1 MTRLRT
7 DDIKHITGRLS
18 EYDTELELKTGCSL
32 RGLACSAAGIE
43 ENDIDNKLKNVM
55 VGVIPITSGK
65 GIIIGFCE
73 AVKSI
78 VTHIGCNAF
87 IAETSDVAGLAEA
100 FERNADIIL
109 LSDDER
115 FVAIHAQSNQVID
128 NAVATAKGYVAGL
141 NLMAGGLNEKKVLV
155 IGVGPVGCSA
165 TEALSILGAHV
176 SVFDINSSRCY
187 EISES
192 IKQLLKKE
200 IEIVIE
206 LDTALSSTHLIIDA
220 TPAANI
226 INEHHI
232 RSRSYISAPGV
243 PIGLDVEAQLKISNR
258 LLHDPLQ
265 IGVATMV
272 ACACKLHLQS
282 L

>member
-1 MTRLRT
+1 VTRLRT

-32 RGLACSAAGIE
+32 RGLTCNAAGIE

-65 GIIIGFCE
+65 GIISGFCE

-87 IAETSDVAGLAEA
+87 IAKTSDVAGLAET

-141 NLMAGGLNEKKVLV
+141 NLMADGLNEKKVLV
-155 IGVGPVGCSA
+155 IGCGPVGCSA
-165 TEALSILGAHV
+165 TEALSISGAHV
-176 SVFDINSSRCY
+176 SVYDINSSRCY

-200 IEIVIE
+200 IEIVKK
-206 LDTALSSTHLIIDA
+206 LDTALSSTHLIFDA

-232 RSRSYISAPGV
+232 GSRSYISAPGV
-243 PIGLDVEAQLKISNR
+243 PIGLDVEAQSKISNR

>member
-1 MTRLRT
+1 VTRLRT
-7 DDIKHITGRLS
+7 DDIKYITGRLS

-32 RGLACSAAGIE
+32 RGLACNAAGIK

-65 GIIIGFCE
+65 GIICGFCE

-78 VTHIGCNAF
+78 ITHIGCNAF
-87 IAETSDVAGLAEA
+87 ITKTSDVAGLAEA
-100 FERNADIIL
+100 FENNADIIL

-115 FVAIHAQSNQVID
+115 FVAIHALSNQVID
-128 NAVATAKGYVAGL
+128 NAVATAKGYAAGL
-141 NLMAGGLNEKKVLV
+141 NLMADGLNEKKVLV
-155 IGVGPVGCSA
+155 IGGGPVGSST
-165 TEALSILGAHV
+165 TEALSISGAHV
-176 SVFDINSSRCY
+176 SVYDINSSRCY

-192 IKQLLKKE
+192 IKQSLKKE
-200 IEIVIE
+200 IEIVKE
-206 LDTALSSTHLIIDA
+206 LDTALSSTHLIVDA

-232 RSRSYISAPGV
+232 GSRTYICAPGV
-243 PIGLDVEAQLKISNR
+243 PIGLDFEAQSKISNR

-272 ACACKLHLQS
+272 ARACKLHIQS

>member
-18 EYDTELELKTGCSL
+18 EYDTELELKTGCTL
-32 RGLACSAAGIE
+32 RGLACRVAGIE
-43 ENDIDNKLKNVM
+43 ENDIDNKLKNVR
-55 VGVIPITSGK
+55 VGVIPITSGN
-65 GIIIGFCE
+65 GIINGFCE

-87 IAETSDVAGLAEA
+87 IAKTSDVAGLAEA

-115 FVAIHAQSNQVID
+115 FVAIHTQSHQIID

-155 IGVGPVGCSA
+155 LGGGPVGYSA
-165 TEALSILGAHV
+165 AEALGISGAHV
-176 SVFDINSSRCY
+176 SVYDINSSCCKK
-187 EISES
+187 ISET
-192 IKQLLKKE
+192 IKQSLRKE
-200 IEIVIE
+200 IEIVKE
-206 LDTALSSTHLIIDA
+206 LDAALSSTNLIVDA

-226 INEHHI
+226 INDRHI
-232 RSRSYISAPGV
+232 GSRTYISAPGV
-243 PIGLDVEAQLKISNR
+243 PVGLDIEAQSKISNR

-272 ACACKLHLQS
+272 ACACKFQIQS

>member
-7 DDIKHITGRLS
+7 DDIKHISGRLS
-18 EYDTELELKTGCSL
+18 EYDMELELKAGCSL
-32 RGLACSAAGIE
+32 RGLACNAAGIE

-55 VGVIPITSGK
+55 VGVIPITTGK
-65 GIIIGFCE
+65 GIISGFCE

-87 IAETSDVAGLAEA
+87 IAKTSDVAGLAEA
-100 FERNADIIL
+100 FERNAYIIL

-128 NAVATAKGYVAGL
+128 NAVATAKGSVAGL
-141 NLMAGGLNEKKVLV
+141 NMMAEGLNEKKVFV
-155 IGVGPVGCSA
+155 IGGGPVGCSA
-165 TEALSILGAHV
+165 TEALSISGAHV
-176 SVFDINSSRCY
+176 SVYDINSSRCY

-200 IEIVIE
+200 IEIVKE
-206 LDTALSSTHLIIDA
+206 LDTALSITHLIIDA

-232 RSRSYISAPGV
+232 GSRSYISAPSV
-243 PIGLDVEAQLKISNR
+243 PIGLDVEA
-258 LLHDPLQ
+258 
-265 IGVATMV
+265 
-272 ACACKLHLQS
+272 
-282 L
+282 